1 MPAPIYPPP
10 LVEETEGLTNEDMF
24 RAQGYMM
31 PPTAKGYAPYM
42 PTAQDMQ
49 GPAMQEQYAQAQA
62 QALAEQQIA
71 ADQYQGSLELLRQQ
85 ETQADLSP
93 LLALADAWAPGKSN
107 LAQSYKRPMSR
118 DEKNAQ
124 LMSLQEK
131 LAAQKDKIADNKNQ
145 ALGSALRAFRDAQ
158 VDPQAR
164 ELTRAK
170 INYYNAGG
178 DIRTQQLGQIEE
190 KDVQKLS
197 DKLSGTQ
204 DIKIALDN
212 VEAQLG
218 FRLDDYDTASGTV
231 AGKPVDLPGVNVPG
245 VGPVRAFSPEG
256 RILNS
261 AISRVFNVEL
271 KDRSGAAVTNPEMQ
285 RLKEEF
291 STGKFNTE
299 REQIDALK
307 RYRRAAAAEM
317 AQREAAFKPDIVQKI
332 QQRGGITSQSFESTP
347 TVNKQQRYEELRKK
361 YGR

>member
-1 MPAPIYPPP
+1 M
-10 LVEETEGLTNEDMF
+10 VDETEGLTNEDMF
-24 RAQGYMM
+24 RAQGYMV
-31 PPTAKGYAPYM
+31 PRAAKGSAPYM
-42 PTAQDMQ
+42 PTALDMQ
-49 GPAMQEQYAQAQA
+49 GPALQEQYAQAQA
-62 QALAEQQIA
+62 QALLEQQAA
-71 ADQYQGSLELLRQQ
+71 ADQYQRGIVNMQQQ
-85 ETQADLSP
+85 EVQADLTP
-93 LLALADAWAPGKSN
+93 LLALADAWGPEKSN
-107 LAQSYKRPMSR
+107 LAASYKRPMSAA
-118 DEKNAQ
+118 EKNAQ
-124 LMSLQEK
+124 LVSLQEK
-131 LAAQKDKIADNKNQ
+131 LAAQKDKISDNRTQ
-145 ALGSALRAFRDAQ
+145 ALGSALRAFRDTQ
-158 VDPQAR
+158 IDPQAK
-164 ELTRAK
+164 ELVRAK

-178 DIRTQQLGQIEE
+178 DIRMQQLGQIGE

-307 RYRRAAAAEM
+307 RYRRAAASEM
-317 AQREAAFKPDIVQKI
+317 AQREAAFKPGVVQKL
-332 QQRGGITSQSFESTP
+332 QERGGVTSQSFDNTP
-347 TVNKQQRYEELRKK
+347 TVNKQQRYEELKKK
-361 YGR
+361 YGK